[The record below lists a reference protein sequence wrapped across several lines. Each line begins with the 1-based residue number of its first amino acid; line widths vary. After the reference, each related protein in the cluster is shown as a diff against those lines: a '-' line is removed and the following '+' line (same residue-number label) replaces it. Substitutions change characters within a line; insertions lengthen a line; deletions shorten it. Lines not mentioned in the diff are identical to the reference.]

1 MSGGGGDA
9 AGASGEPL
17 PSVRASRPSGE
28 ERRAGHSAETPVY
41 GIGVGAGVPSVSAR
55 GFGFMND
62 NEEYVREFLVESA
75 ENLDQLDQDL
85 VALEE
90 NPRDSQRLASIF
102 RTVHTIKGT
111 SGFFGFA
118 KLGAITHSGEH
129 LLGQLRDG
137 KIDLDDDVTG
147 VLLTL
152 VDAVRSILER
162 IEKTGGEGE
171 SDFHDLSQSL
181 DRVAFEAAKRRENG
195 GVVITRLTPP
205 PPESPPAPA
214 LPPAIEEPLPAEPEP
229 TPAAAEVVVDT
240 PMSEVTPGVVTAA
253 AASSPAQP
261 PAARARRPA
270 VSEQSIRV
278 DVGLLG
284 TLVDLVGELVLAR
297 NQLESTVRHKT
308 ATRGDEHPELLK
320 VVHRIDTVTASLQAA
335 AMKTRMQ
342 PIEQVFSKF
351 PRIVR
356 DLAVTCGKE
365 VTLEIDGADTEL
377 DRSLVETIRD
387 PLTHLVRNAVDHGIE
402 APEVRVARGKPAA
415 GRLSLRAYH
424 ESGQVM
430 VEIRDD
436 GGGIPVEVVRKKAVS
451 KGLVSA
457 EQAVLLS
464 DERVL
469 QYIFEPGFSTAAKV
483 TDVSGRGVGMD
494 VVRTNIEAIGGA
506 VDIGSIPGSGTT
518 VRVRIPLTLAI
529 IPALIV
535 SSGSH
540 RFAIPQAAV
549 RELIALRAGTN
560 GSVVS
565 VEGLEGAPVMR
576 LRGRLLPLV
585 FLGELLGIEASAMPG
600 TPGHPPRGTVVVLRS
615 DEVEFGLVVDGVTVS
630 EDIVVKP
637 IVAVLVALGLYAGAT
652 VRGDGAV
659 VLILDPRGIA
669 HAAKVPPRP
678 ASDRA
683 ADVSAGDGA
692 ALDRYLVCESPAGRV
707 VAVPLEEV
715 ARLETFPRERLQHA
729 AGHMVVHREGRL
741 TAIADVDS
749 VLADEPQPVDTPSV
763 TAVILSATLGEVALR
778 VRRILEVVA
787 PEAPINRD
795 LRARGVLGTI
805 AVAGRATEV
814 IDVRHA
820 LPGAPATTANPG
832 VPA

>member
-1 MSGGGGDA
+1 M
-9 AGASGEPL
+9 
-17 PSVRASRPSGE
+17 
-28 ERRAGHSAETPVY
+28 
-41 GIGVGAGVPSVSAR
+41 GVPSVPRPDGGA
-55 GFGFMND
+55 MND

-90 NPRDSQRLASIF
+90 NPRDTQRLASIF

-137 KIDLDDDVTG
+137 KIDLDNDVTG

-181 DRVAFEAAKRRENG
+181 DRVGFEAAKRRENG
-195 GVVITRLTPP
+195 GVVVTRLTPP
-205 PPESPPAPA
+205 PTPAAPLTEPVVA
-214 LPPAIEEPLPAEPEP
+214 AIPAEPELP
-229 TPAAAEVVVDT
+229 PAAADETAPVDAPLQEICALTAISTVAEICTAVIPDAPAVPDLPTCAEAVEVVPAGLSASPPPQPAT
-240 PMSEVTPGVVTAA
+240 PRTK
-253 AASSPAQP
+253 
-261 PAARARRPA
+261 RPA
-270 VSEQSIRV
+270 VAEQSIRV
-278 DVGLLG
+278 DLGLLG
-284 TLVDLVGELVLAR
+284 TLVELVGELVLAR
-297 NQLESTVRHKT
+297 NQLESTVRHTT
-308 ATRGDEHPELLK
+308 AARGDDHPELLK
-320 VVHRIDTVTASLQAA
+320 VVHRIDTVTASLQAT

-342 PIEQVFSKF
+342 PIEHVFSKF

-365 VTLEIDGADTEL
+365 VSLEIDGADTEL
-377 DRSLVETIRD
+377 DRSLIETIRD

-402 APEVRVARGKPAA
+402 PPEVRVARGKPAA

-436 GGGIPVEVVRKKAVS
+436 GGGIPVDAVRKKAVA

-457 EQAVLLS
+457 EQAALLP

-469 QYIFEPGFSTAAKV
+469 HYIFEPGFSTAATV

-506 VDIGSIPGSGTT
+506 VDIGSVPGTGTT

-560 GSVVS
+560 GAAVS

-615 DEVEFGLVVDGVTVS
+615 DEVEYGLVVDGVTVS

-669 HAAKVPPRP
+669 QAAKMPPRP
-678 ASDRA
+678 ALDCA
-683 ADVSAGDGA
+683 AEATSADA
-692 ALDRYLVCESPAGRV
+692 APLERYLICESPAGRV

-715 ARLETFPRERLQHA
+715 ARLETFPRDRLQHA

-741 TAIADVDS
+741 TSIADIDD
-749 VLADEPQPVDTPSV
+749 VLAGTPQPVDLPAM
-763 TAVILSATLGEVALR
+763 TAVILAATRGEVALR
-778 VRRILEVVA
+778 VQRILEVVT
-787 PEAPINRD
+787 PEAPINHG

-820 LPGAPATTANPG
+820 LPGALPTTATPG
-832 VPA
+832 VTP

>member
-1 MSGGGGDA
+1 
-9 AGASGEPL
+9 
-17 PSVRASRPSGE
+17 
-28 ERRAGHSAETPVY
+28 
-41 GIGVGAGVPSVSAR
+41 
-55 GFGFMND
+55 MND

-171 SDFHDLSQSL
+171 SDFHELSQSL
-181 DRVAFEAAKRRENG
+181 DRVAFEAAKRREDG
-195 GVVITRLTPP
+195 GVVITRLTP
-205 PPESPPAPA
+205 ESPPASSPA
-214 LPPAIEEPLPAEPEP
+214 AATEEPVPANPEP
-229 TPAAAEVVVDT
+229 TPAAEPVTIVTVEVPVAAEERVAAEVPESPAEPVAPAIAPAI
-240 PMSEVTPGVVTAA
+240 PMSAAVDADTVPLSTTRVVAPEAATAA
-253 AASSPAQP
+253 PSPSPAQP
-261 PAARARRPA
+261 PAARTRRPA
-270 VSEQSIRV
+270 VAEQSIRV

-436 GGGIPVEVVRKKAVS
+436 GGGIPVDVVRKKAVA

-457 EQAVLLS
+457 EQVALLP

-506 VDIGSIPGSGTT
+506 VDIGSIPGAGTT

-560 GSVVS
+560 GSVVA

-585 FLGELLGIEASAMPG
+585 FLGELLGIEAIAMPG

-669 HAAKVPPRP
+669 HAAKMPPRP

-683 ADVSAGDGA
+683 ADVSAGDA
-692 ALDRYLVCESPAGRV
+692 APLDRYLVCESPAGRV

-749 VLADEPQPVDTPSV
+749 VLAGVAQPVDTPSV

-820 LPGAPATTANPG
+820 LPGAPPTTATPG
-832 VPA
+832 VTA